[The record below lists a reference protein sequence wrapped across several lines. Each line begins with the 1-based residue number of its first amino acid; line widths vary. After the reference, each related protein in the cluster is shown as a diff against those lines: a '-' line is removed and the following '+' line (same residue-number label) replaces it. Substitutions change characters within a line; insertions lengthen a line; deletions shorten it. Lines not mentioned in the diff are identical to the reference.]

1 MSNTDY
7 KVHKCWVDG
16 VEFEILVLEIPQEE
30 LEDKLAYLARDKGNI
45 TRSFYE
51 DFVIATCVANINQ
64 LIFHIK
70 QQALPTPELLK
81 VREEIM
87 GYIVGYNSNLDP
99 DNLVINR
106 NSVIKIKGNRDLEEG
121 ERMLADNKNWNIAF
135 YDESFRD
142 PQEDQRIAPGEEPV
156 NEKKLP
162 SELKD
167 LDELEYEVVKKWW
180 QRINKYIQVKT
191 FKEEDM
197 ESIISRRYFHD
208 RSSFQTFI
216 VSICVVDAE
225 GLFEILDNMGIPNRV
240 APPIL
245 MDEIYKLCY
254 AANPF
259 LTYENAKKLSED
271 LADDEEDE
279 APKKTGP
286 NRMSSHARSQKSAKK
301 KKTKTFKD
309 IPKQDLINLGDAMK
323 VAVIGQDEA
332 VDSLVD
338 AIQRAS
344 VGLKDPV
351 KPIGSFLFAGRTGIG
366 KTLATK
372 VLANELIKEK
382 ENLINIDCS
391 EYSADHEYAKLI
403 GAPSG
408 YVGHEQGGILTNA
421 IQKNPFSVVVFDEVE
436 KASHKVHE
444 LLLQILEEGRLTDGK
459 GTLTSFKDAV
469 IVLTSN
475 VGVKEVDD
483 IKKTIGFG
491 DVAELTED
499 KKDKALKAALKSKFK
514 PEFLNRIDSI
524 ISFKSLNKENYMR
537 IIDIELY
544 KLNENLRNNDTEY
557 KTLTLEFDKRIRNLI
572 FKEGIDEDFGARP
585 LKRCIETMVSTPLA
599 QKLLKEDIEP
609 KSVVK
614 ISAYKGKASFKI
626 EKLKEPHEEVA
637 AALTSKK

>member
-1 MSNTDY
+1 MSNNDY
-7 KVHKCWVDG
+7 RVHKCWVDS
-16 VEFEILVLEIPQEE
+16 VEFEILVLEIPEEE
-30 LEDKLAYLARDKGNI
+30 LEDKLAYLARDKGQI
-45 TRSFYE
+45 TKSFYE
-51 DFVIATCVANINQ
+51 DFVIATCIANINQ

-70 QQALPTPELLK
+70 QQALSTTDLMK
-81 VREEIM
+81 VREEVM
-87 GYIVGYNSNLDP
+87 GHILAYNSNLDP
-99 DNLVINR
+99 DNLIINR
-106 NSVIKIKGNRDLEEG
+106 NSVVKLRGNRDLEEG
-121 ERMLADNKNWNIAF
+121 ERLLSDNKNWNIPYYEEALSQH
-135 YDESFRD
+135 DTD
-142 PQEDQRIAPGEEPV
+142 PSITPEDGNAPK
-156 NEKKLP
+156 KKLP

-167 LDELEYEVVKKWW
+167 LEELEYKTSRKWW
-180 QRINKYIQVKT
+180 NRINKYIEVKQ

-245 MDEIYKLCY
+245 MNEIYNLC
-254 AANPF
+254 AEANPF
-259 LTYENAKKLSED
+259 LTYENAKELSED
-271 LADDEEDE
+271 LVDEEE
-279 APKKTGP
+279 NEPAKKTGP

-301 KKTKTFKD
+301 KKSKTFKD
-309 IPKQDLINLGDAMK
+309 IPKQDLLNLGDAMK

-332 VDSLVD
+332 VDTLVD

-366 KTLATK
+366 KTLTTK

-382 ENLINIDCS
+382 DNLINIDCS

-403 GAPSG
+403 GAPAG

-421 IQKNPFSVVVFDEVE
+421 IQKSPFSVVVFDEVE
-436 KASHKVHE
+436 KASSKVHE
-444 LLLQILEEGRLTDGK
+444 ILLQILEEGRLTDGK
-459 GTLTSFKDAV
+459 GVHTSFKDAV

-491 DVAELTED
+491 DVAVLTED
-499 KKDKALKAALKSKFK
+499 KKDKALKEALKSKFK

-524 ISFKSLNKENYMR
+524 ISFKSLNKDNYMR

-544 KLNENLRNNDTEY
+544 KLNENLKNNDTEY
-557 KTLTLEFDKRIRNLI
+557 KSLQLEFDAKIRNLI

-585 LKRCIETMVSTPLA
+585 LKRCIEQMVATPLA
-599 QKLLKEDIEP
+599 QKLLKEEIIPDSI
-609 KSVVK
+609 VK
-614 ISAYKGKASFKI
+614 ISAYKGKATFRI
-626 EKLKEPHEEVA
+626 EKLETPEEEVSN
-637 AALTSKK
+637 ALSKKN